1 MVRRLRCADGTVGVR
16 TVRRLRG
23 RYGGCADGADGI
35 VNADGTVVAGRG
47 GRAVRFATLE
57 VDVLT

>member
-1 MVRRLRCADGTVGVR
+1 MR
-16 TVRRLRG
+16 TVRWVRG
-23 RYGGCADGADGI
+23 RYGGCAEGADGI